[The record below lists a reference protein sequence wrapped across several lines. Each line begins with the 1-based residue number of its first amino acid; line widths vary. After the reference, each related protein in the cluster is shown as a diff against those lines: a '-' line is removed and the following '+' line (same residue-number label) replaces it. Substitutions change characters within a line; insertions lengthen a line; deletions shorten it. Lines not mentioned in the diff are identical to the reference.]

1 MDGFNKMA
9 TTEEAAVVT
18 QIQGNGMFQGFCAF
32 HTVLTLTV
40 AIMAA
45 VEWFPKGD
53 DDTTNT
59 LNTLLATLLVIA
71 SANFLLSA
79 LNSFGEYQRPT
90 ADKDKLK
97 NRVLN
102 SARNTMTN
110 LSFILGAIVY
120 GMDTKE
126 TTAVLFIV
134 AGLQRLIDCV
144 LDVGGYGFDV
154 QCPEDEDKTGTNG
167 RGKSKTL
174 IAMFALL
181 AFGGCVALLTIH
193 ALDIAGDMGDDTGL
207 FWGAFSAVCL
217 HTLLV
222 LLTYLLQMFE
232 GVQNFFAGCLSKGPL
247 GANCDGVTVHSLN
260 EMPIVSALVFTATI
274 GIISLFVGEA
284 LESDSSVQL
293 MGAVLVLLALVETA
307 GRRMI

>member
-1 MDGFNKMA
+1 MDVFSKMA
-9 TTEEAAVVT
+9 TTAEPAAVVT
-18 QIQGNGMFQGFCAF
+18 QIQGNGMFKGFCLF

-59 LNTLLATLLVIA
+59 LHTLLATLLVIA

-79 LNSFGEYQRPT
+79 LNSFGEWQRPT
-90 ADKDKLK
+90 ADKDKLE
-97 NRVLN
+97 NRILN
-102 SARNTMTN
+102 SARNTMTT
-110 LSFILGAIVY
+110 LSFILGVIVY

-126 TTAVLFIV
+126 TTAVFFIAV
-134 AGLQRLIDCV
+134 GVQRLVDCV
-144 LDVGGYGFDV
+144 LDVGVGTYGLEV
-154 QCPEDEDKTGTNG
+154 QCPGEE
-167 RGKSKTL
+167 GKETSKTI
-174 IAMFALL
+174 IATFALL
-181 AFGGCVALLTIH
+181 AFGGCVALLTVH
-193 ALDIAGDMGDDTGL
+193 AIDIGDDMGDDTGL

-222 LLTYLLQMFE
+222 LLTYLLQTFE
-232 GVQNFFAGCLSKGPL
+232 GVQNAFAACLSKGPL